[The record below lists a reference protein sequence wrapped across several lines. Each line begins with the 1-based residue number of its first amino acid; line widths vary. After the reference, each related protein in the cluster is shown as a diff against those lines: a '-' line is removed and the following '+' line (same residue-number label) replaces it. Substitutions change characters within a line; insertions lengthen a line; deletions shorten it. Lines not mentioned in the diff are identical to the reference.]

1 MMSDSLQDTGPF
13 RLDRCDDLTPLRRAL
28 EDAGYTQS
36 AVAATV
42 GMDAASGKLCEPEVA
57 LRRTAANSPSNTLIR
72 LFLMCQPVSEDAVR
86 AALAPMDPKP
96 LFEAGLLTRAAGGI
110 KAQAA
115 LLPFEG
121 LLLARDFWPEFIAE
135 PCRGDHVPGV
145 GPASLSLANLTVR
158 RKGETAL
165 DLGTGLGVQALMA
178 AAHASRVVA
187 TDSNPR
193 ALNFAGFNARLNG
206 LSNIELR
213 QGSLY
218 EPVESGSFDL
228 IVSNP
233 PFVISPRL
241 QYHYRDGGLPGDL
254 LSERVVRGAAAL
266 LREGG
271 FATILF
277 NWHHRTENDWADRP
291 SAWLS
296 GSDCDTWLICS
307 DTKDPLAYAS
317 GWLAYE
323 HGREPDRYSRAL
335 DEWLSYYDDLG
346 IGLISFGAVILRRRS
361 AGRNWLRAERA
372 PDGQATS
379 SCSEQIQR
387 IFAAR
392 DLLEGLAEEK
402 DLLEKTFV
410 LTADHQLEH
419 VLQAEKGQWTV
430 QRAQLKQTRGFP
442 FTGNVDRLVST
453 VLAGCDGMRTVG
465 CLVNDL
471 AAGLGLNAEQIAPG
485 CLAVIRKLLETGFLL
500 EGRSAGAGK

>member
-1 MMSDSLQDTGPF
+1 MNDSLQDTGPF
-13 RLDRCDDLTPLRRAL
+13 RLDRCGDLIPLRRVL

-36 AVAATV
+36 AVAETVSMDTAT
-42 GMDAASGKLCEPEVA
+42 GKPSDSAVV
-57 LRRTAANSPSNTLIR
+57 LRRTATESPYDTLIR
-72 LFLMCQPVSEDAVR
+72 LFLMCRPVAEDAVR
-86 AALAPMDPKP
+86 RALTPMDLEP
-96 LFEAGLLTRAAGGI
+96 LLEAGLLARDLDGI

-115 LLPFEG
+115 MLPFEG
-121 LLLARDFWPEFIAE
+121 LLLARDFWPEFSGKSC
-135 PCRGDHVPGV
+135 PPNYVPGV
-145 GPASLSLANLTVR
+145 GPASLSVANLTVR
-158 RKGETAL
+158 RGGETAL

-178 AAHASRVVA
+178 AGHAARVVA

-193 ALNFAGFNARLNG
+193 ALNFTGFNARLNG

-213 QGSLY
+213 HGNLF
-218 EPVESGSFDL
+218 EPAEGGRFDL

-271 FATILF
+271 FATILC
-277 NWHHRTENDWADRP
+277 NWHHRTENDWAERP

-296 GSDCDTWLICS
+296 ESDCDAWLICS

-471 AAGLGLNAEQIAPG
+471 ATGLGLNAEQIAPG

>member
-1 MMSDSLQDTGPF
+1 MNDSLPDTGPF
-13 RLDRCDDLTPLRRAL
+13 RLDRCGDLSPLRRAL

-57 LRRTAANSPSNTLIR
+57 LRRTAANSPYNTLIR

-96 LFEAGLLTRAAGGI
+96 LFEAGLLTRAAAGI

-121 LLLARDFWPEFIAE
+121 LLLARDFWPEFIGE
-135 PCRGDHVPGV
+135 PCPGDYVPGV
-145 GPASLSLANLTVR
+145 GPASLALANLTVR
-158 RKGETAL
+158 SEGGSAL

-178 AAHASRVVA
+178 AAHAARVIA

-193 ALNFAGFNARLNG
+193 ALNFTGFNARLNG

-213 QGSLY
+213 HGSLY
-218 EPVESGSFDL
+218 EPVQGGRFDL

-241 QYHYRDGGLPGDL
+241 QYQYRDGGLEGDL
-254 LSERVVRGAAAL
+254 ISERVVRGAAAL

-271 FATILF
+271 FATILC

-291 SAWLS
+291 SAWLA
-296 GSDCDTWLICS
+296 GSCCDAWVICS

-317 GWLAYE
+317 GWLSYE
-323 HGREPDRYSRAL
+323 HGRNPDQYSRAL
-335 DEWLSYYDDLG
+335 DEWLSYYENLG
-346 IGLISFGAVILRRRS
+346 IGLISFGAFILRRRT
-361 AGRNWLRAERA
+361 AADNWLRAERA
-372 PDGQATS
+372 PEGQANS

-387 IFAAR
+387 IFAAQ
-392 DLLEGLAEEK
+392 DLLKGLASEEN
-402 DLLEKTFV
+402 LLDKAFV

-419 VLQAEKGQWTV
+419 VLQAERGQWVV
-430 QRAQLKQTRGFP
+430 QSAQLRQTKGFP
-442 FTGNVDRLVST
+442 FIGNVDRLVST
-453 VLAGCDGMRTVG
+453 VLAGCDGRRTVG
-465 CLVNDL
+465 RLVKDL
-471 AAGLGLNAEQIAPG
+471 AAGLKLDVGQITPG
-485 CLAVIRKLLETGFLL
+485 CIAVMRKLLETGFLL
-500 EGRSAGAGK
+500 EGRSAATVK